1 MYVKNEE
8 VAKRHCST
16 KAKDIIF
23 RDLIVPK
30 NTVNF
35 WADPRIFDASG
46 ASPQGN
52 TRGTLDYRPDFWG
65 NIRGP
70 RPWLVTF
77 LIWVSLER

>member
-8 VAKRHCST
+8 VAKRHYST

-46 ASPQGN
+46 ASPA
-52 TRGTLDYRPDFWG
+52 R
-65 NIRGP
+65 
-70 RPWLVTF
+70 
-77 LIWVSLER
+77 